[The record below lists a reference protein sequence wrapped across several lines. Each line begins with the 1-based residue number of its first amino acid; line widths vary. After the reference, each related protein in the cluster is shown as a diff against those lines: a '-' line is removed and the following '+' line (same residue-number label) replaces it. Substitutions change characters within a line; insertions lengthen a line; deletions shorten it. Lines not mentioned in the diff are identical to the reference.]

1 MLGWEKGSQS
11 EAETLQKGNFNNRH
25 LKEMRRLAQENEGG
39 PKRMRG
45 LAKIDKDTERQ
56 LCLAIY
62 FHGTDYIVCGV
73 HV

>member
-1 MLGWEKGSQS
+1 
-11 EAETLQKGNFNNRH
+11 
-25 LKEMRRLAQENEGG
+25 MRRLAQENEGG